1 MYAEEHVGA
10 SPDPVGVDT
19 FSQHRDVL
27 FAIAYRM
34 LGSVSDAQDAVQ
46 DAWLRWA
53 ATDHTTVRQPR
64 AYLIRTISRLALD
77 RLRSATSRRE
87 VYVGPWL
94 PEPLATDPD
103 VAEEVA
109 QADSVSMALL
119 VVLET
124 LSPLERAVFV
134 LREAFDLPYG
144 EIAEALGST
153 ESAVRQLAHRARTH
167 VAARRP
173 RYESDPRLHRTVSE
187 RFLAAC
193 SSGQLTELVGV
204 LAPDVTLVAD
214 SGGVT
219 PAPKGPLVGAQTVA
233 RFLLYGIQASPDDVR
248 IVPRS
253 LNAGPGL
260 VAFSGGAPLAT
271 LVLDSDGGRIAAI
284 YLVSNPGKLGS
295 VAAQPDDSSGGGLS
309 A

>member
-1 MYAEEHVGA
+1 MYAEEPVGA
-10 SPDPVGVDT
+10 PPDPVGVDT
-19 FSQHRDVL
+19 FSEHRDVL

-53 ATDHTTVRQPR
+53 SADHATVRQPR
-64 AYLIRTISRLALD
+64 AYLIQTISRLSLD

-103 VAEEVA
+103 VADEVA
-109 QADSVSMALL
+109 QAESVSMALL

-144 EIAEALGST
+144 EIAEALGSS
-153 ESAVRQLAHRARTH
+153 EPAVRQLAHRARAH

-173 RYESDPRLHRTVSE
+173 RYESDPRVHRTVSE

-204 LAPDVTLVAD
+204 LAPNVTLVAD

-219 PAPKGPLVGAQTVA
+219 PAPKGPLHGAQVVA
-233 RFLLYGIQASPDDVR
+233 RFLLYGLRAAPDDVR
-248 IVPRS
+248 LVPRI

-295 VAAQPDDSSGGGLS
+295 VAAQPDDAAGGGLS

>member
-1 MYAEEHVGA
+1 VPAAE
-10 SPDPVGVDT
+10 SPADGSRAADPFAD
-19 FSQHRDVL
+19 HRDVL

-34 LGSVSDAQDAVQ
+34 LGTVSDAQDAVQ

-53 ATDHTTVRQPR
+53 AVDPATVRHPR
-64 AYLIRTISRLALD
+64 AYLIRTISRLSLD

-94 PEPLATDPD
+94 PEPLDTGPD
-103 VAEEVA
+103 VAEKVA
-109 QADSVSMALL
+109 QSDSVSMALL

-153 ESAVRQLAHRARTH
+153 EPAVRQVAHRAREH

-173 RYESDPRLHRTVSE
+173 RYDSDPRRHRTVSE

-193 SSGQLTELVGV
+193 TGGELSELVDV
-204 LAPDVTLVAD
+204 LAPDVVLVAD
-214 SGGVT
+214 SGGVIR
-219 PAPKGPLVGAQTVA
+219 APRMPLRGGLTVA
-233 RFLLYGIQASPDDVR
+233 KFLLYSLRESPDDMR
-248 IVPRS
+248 IVRRS
-253 LNAGPGL
+253 LNGATGM
-260 VAFSGGAPLAT
+260 VAFAGDVPIAT
-271 LVLDSDGGRIAAI
+271 VVLDADGDRVAAI
-284 YLVSNPGKLGS
+284 YLIANPGKPGTL
-295 VAAQPDDSSGGGLS
+295 AAP

>member
-1 MYAEEHVGA
+1 VSTEVFDE
-10 SPDPVGVDT
+10 
-19 FSQHRDVL
+19 HRDTL

-53 ATDHTTVRQPR
+53 GTDQSTVRHPR
-64 AYLIRTISRLALD
+64 AYLIRTISRLSLD

-94 PEPLATDPD
+94 PEPLVTDPD
-103 VAEEVA
+103 VADEVVRS
-109 QADSVSMALL
+109 DSVSMALL

-144 EIAEALGST
+144 EIAEAIGST
-153 ESAVRQLAHRARTH
+153 EPAVRQVAHRARGH
-167 VAARRP
+167 VSARRP
-173 RYESDPRLHRTVSE
+173 RYASNPRTHRTVSE

-193 SSGQLTELVGV
+193 TNGELAELVDV
-204 LAPDVTLVAD
+204 LAPEVTLVAD
-214 SGGVT
+214 GGGIVR
-219 PAPKGPLVGAQTVA
+219 APRMPLVGADTVA
-233 RFLLYGIQASPDDVR
+233 KFLQFVLALGPSGYR
-248 IVPRS
+248 MELRT
-253 LNAGPGL
+253 LNGAPGL
-260 VAFSGGAPLAT
+260 VAWSGSSPLGT
-271 LVLDSDGGRIAAI
+271 MVLETAGDQVTAI
-284 YLVSNPGKLGS
+284 YLTANPVKL
-295 VAAQPDDSSGGGLS
+295 AAL

>member
-1 MYAEEHVGA
+1 MSV
-10 SPDPVGVDT
+10 SPPSTDE
-19 FSQHRDVL
+19 FSAHRDTL
-27 FAIAYRM
+27 FGIAYRM
-34 LGSVSDAQDAVQ
+34 LGSVTDAQDAVQ

-53 ATDHTTVRQPR
+53 AADRAAVRHPR
-64 AYLIRTISRLALD
+64 AYLIRTISRLSLD

-94 PEPLATDPD
+94 PEPLATGPD

-134 LREAFDLPYG
+134 LREAFELPYG

-153 ESAVRQLAHRARTH
+153 EPAVRQVAHRARAH

-173 RYESDPRLHRTVSE
+173 RYASDPRAHRTVSE

-193 SSGQLTELVGV
+193 ASGELAELVGV

-214 SGGVT
+214 GGGVAR
-219 PAPKGPLVGAQTVA
+219 APLMPLRGATTVA
-233 RFLLYGIQASPDDVR
+233 R
-248 IVPRS
+248 
-253 LNAGPGL
+253 L
-260 VAFSGGAPLAT
+260 VARCRATIPPVRSRHWT
-271 LVLDSDGGRIAAI
+271 LVQPAASTSAARPAWSGQARIDSAR
-284 YLVSNPGKLGS
+284 
-295 VAAQPDDSSGGGLS
+295 
-309 A
+309 

>member
-1 MYAEEHVGA
+1 MYAEEPIGA
-10 SPDPVGVDT
+10 ESDAVDIDT
-19 FSQHRDVL
+19 FSEHREVL

-34 LGSVSDAQDAVQ
+34 LGSVTDAQDAVQ

-53 ATDHTTVRQPR
+53 TADHSTVRQPR
-64 AYLIRTISRLALD
+64 AYLIRTISRLSLD

-103 VAEEVA
+103 VADEVA
-109 QADSVSMALL
+109 RAESVSMALL

-134 LREAFDLPYG
+134 LREAFDLPYA

-153 ESAVRQLAHRARTH
+153 EPAVRQLAHRARAH

-173 RYESDPRLHRTVSE
+173 RYDSDPRVHRTVSE

-193 SSGQLTELVGV
+193 AGGQLTELVGV

-214 SGGVT
+214 GGGVT
-219 PAPKGPLVGAQTVA
+219 PAPRHTLRGAETVA
-233 RFLLYGIQASPDDVR
+233 RFVLYGLRQSPDDVQLVAR
-248 IVPRS
+248 T

-284 YLVSNPGKLGS
+284 YLVSNPGKLGA
-295 VAAQPDDSSGGGLS
+295 VARPGDAPGDGLS

>member
-1 MYAEEHVGA
+1 V
-10 SPDPVGVDT
+10 PDSDE

-27 FAIAYRM
+27 FGIAYRM
-34 LGSVSDAQDAVQ
+34 LGSVTDAQDAVQ

-53 ATDHTTVRQPR
+53 AADRAAVRHPR
-64 AYLIRTISRLALD
+64 AYLIRTISRLSLD

-94 PEPLATDPD
+94 PEPLAVGPD

-134 LREAFDLPYG
+134 LREAFELPYG

-153 ESAVRQLAHRARTH
+153 EPAVRQVAHRARAH

-173 RYESDPRLHRTVSE
+173 RYASDPRAHRTVSE

-193 SSGQLTELVGV
+193 TSGELSELVGV

-214 SGGVT
+214 GGGVAR
-219 PAPKGPLVGAQTVA
+219 APRMPLRGAVTVA
-233 RFLLYGIQASPDDVR
+233 RFLLLGMTQTPADLR
-248 IVPRS
+248 IEPVT
-253 LNAGPGL
+253 LNGEPGL
-260 VAFSGGAPLAT
+260 IAFSGGAPLGT
-271 LVLDSDGGRIAAI
+271 LVLERDGDRIAAI
-284 YLVSNPGKLGS
+284 YLTNNPVKLR
-295 VAAQPDDSSGGGLS
+295 ALA
-309 A
+309 

>member
-1 MYAEEHVGA
+1 MSDDEFAE
-10 SPDPVGVDT
+10 
-19 FSQHRDVL
+19 HRDVL

-34 LGSVSDAQDAVQ
+34 LGTVTDAQDAVQ
-46 DAWLRWA
+46 DTWLRWA
-53 ATDHTTVRQPR
+53 GTDRATVRHPR
-64 AYLIRTISRLALD
+64 AYLIRTVSRLSLD
-77 RLRSATSRRE
+77 RLTSAASRRE

-94 PEPLATDPD
+94 PEPLDTGAD

-109 QADSVSMALL
+109 LADSVSMALL

-153 ESAVRQLAHRARTH
+153 EPAVRQVAHRARAH

-173 RYESDPRLHRTVSE
+173 RYSSDPHRHRTVSE

-193 SSGQLTELVGV
+193 TGGELAELVGV
-204 LAPDVTLVAD
+204 LAPDVVLVAD
-214 SGGVT
+214 GGGVIR
-219 PAPKGPLVGAQTVA
+219 APRMPLRGATTVA
-233 RFLLYGIQASPDDVR
+233 RFLLHTMRETPADLRVEAR
-248 IVPRS
+248 T
-253 LNAGPGL
+253 LNGGPAL
-260 VAFSGGAPLAT
+260 VAFSGGEPIASM
-271 LVLDSDGGRIAAI
+271 VLDPDGDRVAAI
-284 YLVSNPGKLGS
+284 YLVANPGKMGS
-295 VAAQPDDSSGGGLS
+295 LAAP

>member
-1 MYAEEHVGA
+1 MSAVYAEEPVGA
-10 SPDPVGVDT
+10 PPDQVGVET
-19 FSQHRDVL
+19 FAEHRDVL

-34 LGSVSDAQDAVQ
+34 LGSVTDAQDAVQ

-53 ATDHTTVRQPR
+53 AVDHTTVRHPR
-64 AYLIRTISRLALD
+64 AYLIRTISRLSLD

-94 PEPLATDPD
+94 PEPLDTGPD

-134 LREAFDLPYG
+134 LREAFELPYG

-153 ESAVRQLAHRARTH
+153 ETAVRQLAHRARAH

-173 RYESDPRLHRTVSE
+173 RYESDPIVHRTVSE

-193 SSGQLTELVGV
+193 ASGQLSELVDV

-214 SGGVT
+214 SGG
-219 PAPKGPLVGAQTVA
+219 
-233 RFLLYGIQASPDDVR
+233 
-248 IVPRS
+248 
-253 LNAGPGL
+253 
-260 VAFSGGAPLAT
+260 APLAT
-271 LVLDSDGGRIAAI
+271 LVLDSAGGRIAAI
-284 YLVSNPGKLGS
+284 YLVSNPGKLSS
-295 VAAQPDDSSGGGLS
+295 VALAPGDAGGGLS

>member
-1 MYAEEHVGA
+1 MYADQPVGA
-10 SPDPVGVDT
+10 PPDDIGVDA
-19 FSQHRDVL
+19 FFEHRDVL

-53 ATDHTTVRQPR
+53 AADRSVVRHPR
-64 AYLIRTISRLALD
+64 AYLIRTISRLSLD
-77 RLRSATSRRE
+77 RLRSASNRRE

-94 PEPLATDPD
+94 PEPLATGPD

-134 LREAFDLPYG
+134 LREAFELPYG

-153 ESAVRQLAHRARTH
+153 EPAVRQLAHRAREH

-173 RYESDPRLHRTVSE
+173 RYESDPTVHRTVSE

-193 SSGQLTELVGV
+193 SSGQLSELVGV

-219 PAPKGPLVGAQTVA
+219 PAPPKPLVGARTVA
-233 RFLLYGIQASPDDVR
+233 RFLLYGIRASPDDVR
-248 IVPRS
+248 IVPRR

-271 LVLDSDGGRIAAI
+271 LVLDSDGDRIAAI
-284 YLVSNPGKLGS
+284 YLVSNPGKLRS
-295 VAAQPDDSSGGGLS
+295 VAVTPEDDGLS

>member
-1 MYAEEHVGA
+1 MYAEEPVGA
-10 SPDPVGVDT
+10 PPDQVGVET
-19 FSQHRDVL
+19 FAEHRDVL

-34 LGSVSDAQDAVQ
+34 LGSVTDAQDAVQ

-53 ATDHTTVRQPR
+53 AVDHTTVRHPR
-64 AYLIRTISRLALD
+64 AYLIRTISRLSLD

-94 PEPLATDPD
+94 PEPLDTGPD

-134 LREAFDLPYG
+134 LREAFELPYG

-153 ESAVRQLAHRARTH
+153 ETAVRQLAHRARAH

-173 RYESDPRLHRTVSE
+173 RYESDPIVHRTVSE

-193 SSGQLTELVGV
+193 ASGQLSELVDV

-219 PAPKGPLVGAQTVA
+219 PAPPKPLAGALTVA
-233 RFLLYGIQASPDDVR
+233 RFLLYGIRASPDDVR
-248 IVPRS
+248 IEPRR

-260 VAFSGGAPLAT
+260 VAFSRGAPLAT
-271 LVLDSDGGRIAAI
+271 LVLDSAGGRIAAI
-284 YLVSNPGKLGS
+284 YLVSNPGKLSS
-295 VAAQPDDSSGGGLS
+295 VALAPGDAGGGLS

>member
-1 MYAEEHVGA
+1 MPE
-10 SPDPVGVDT
+10 SVDE
-19 FSQHRDVL
+19 FSEHRDVL
-27 FAIAYRM
+27 FGIAYRM
-34 LGSVSDAQDAVQ
+34 LGSVTDAQDAVQ

-53 ATDHTTVRQPR
+53 STDRAAVRSPR
-64 AYLIRTISRLALD
+64 AYLVRTVSRLSLD

-94 PEPLATDPD
+94 PEPLATGPD
-103 VAEEVA
+103 LEDEVA
-109 QADSVSMALL
+109 RSDSVSMALL

-134 LREAFDLPYG
+134 LREAFELPYG

-153 ESAVRQLAHRARTH
+153 EPAVRQVAHRARAH

-173 RYESDPRLHRTVSE
+173 RYASDPRAHRTVAE

-193 SSGQLTELVGV
+193 TGGQLSDLVGV

-214 SGGVT
+214 GGGVAR
-219 PAPKGPLVGAQTVA
+219 APKRTLHGATGVA
-233 RFLLYGIQASPDDVR
+233 KWLRRGLATSPDDVR
-248 IVPRS
+248 MVPMA
-253 LNAGPGL
+253 LNGGPGL
-260 VAFSGGAPLAT
+260 VAFSAGAPLAT
-271 LVLDSDGGRIAAI
+271 LVLDTDGDRIAAI
-284 YLVSNPGKLGS
+284 YVTSNPVKL
-295 VAAQPDDSSGGGLS
+295 AAL